1 MQICLDEFILVRV
14 SANAMAGFL
23 LKGDRCTGG
32 EQLSEDRAEVRV
44 MQPPAKG
51 CWQPPEAGTRD

>member
-44 MQPPAKG
+44 MQSETKE
-51 CWQPPEAGTRD
+51 W